1 MNITKKLPVT
11 VLSGF
16 LGAGKTTLLNHVL
29 HNKEGLKV
37 AVIVNDMSEVN
48 VDAELVKSEN
58 TLSRTEEKLVEMS
71 NGCICCTLREDLM
84 IEVERLAKE
93 DRFDYLLI
101 ESTGIS
107 EPVPVAQTFSFV
119 DEENG
124 IDLSKFSYVDT
135 MVTVVDAF
143 NFFKDF
149 GSPET
154 LMDRK
159 LTDIEGD
166 YRTIVNLLTDQI
178 EFANVIILNKKD
190 LVSEEHIGV
199 LKAAIHKLNPSAKII
214 ESSFSKVDP
223 KKILNTGLFNFE
235 EAEQSAGWI
244 EELNKDE
251 HTPETEEYGIS
262 SFVYRSQKPFD
273 PARFWYYVQ
282 HHFPSTI
289 IRSKGLFWLAS
300 RPEQALIWG
309 QAGGS
314 LRADSAGV
322 WWSSMP
328 FEKRIRYMAFVE
340 NQKQIEAGWN
350 ETFGDRK
357 NEIVFIGQDMDETAI
372 KSALEACL
380 ATEDE
385 LATQKWKHGNRATR
399 MNGQCSGLMFINLKK
414 SLVSI
419 RRYLLKHPGE
429 SYNYYHLAGCLRF
442 QRIIVKLDLQL
453 LQLSSFRTDGP
464 IQLALQFL

>member
-1 MNITKKLPVT
+1 MIQERKLPVT

-58 TLSRTEEKLVEMS
+58 NLSRTEEKLVEMS

-84 IEVERLAKE
+84 VEVERLAKE
-93 DRFDYLLI
+93 NRFDYLLI

-119 DEENG
+119 DEEAG
-124 IDLSKFSYVDT
+124 IDLSQFSYVDT

-154 LMDRK
+154 LMDRD

-166 YRTIVNLLTDQI
+166 YRTIVNLLTDQV
-178 EFANVIILNKKD
+178 EFANVIILNKVD
-190 LVSEEHIGV
+190 LVSEEHLSL
-199 LKAAIHKLNPSAKII
+199 LKATIHKLNPSAKII
-214 ESSFSKVDP
+214 ESTFSNVAP
-223 KKILNTGLFNFE
+223 NQILNTGLFDFE
-235 EAEQSAGWI
+235 EAQQSAGWI

-262 SFVYRSQKPFD
+262 SFVYRTKKPFD
-273 PARFWYYVQ
+273 PDRFWAYAHQ
-282 HHFPSTI
+282 QFPANI
-289 IRSKGLFWLAS
+289 IRSKGLFWMAS

-314 LRADSAGV
+314 LRTDSAGV

-328 FEKRIRYMAFVE
+328 FDQRIQYMGFVE
-340 NQKQIEAGWN
+340 NQQEIEKGWD
-350 ETFGDRK
+350 TQFGDRK
-357 NEIVFIGQDMDETAI
+357 NEIVIIGQDLDEAQI
-372 KSALEACL
+372 RADLDACL
-380 ATEDE
+380 STDHE
-385 LATQKWKHGNRATR
+385 LATQEWMDGYDDRWPIHRAYP
-399 MNGQCSGLMFINLKK
+399 MN
-414 SLVSI
+414 
-419 RRYLLKHPGE
+419 
-429 SYNYYHLAGCLRF
+429 
-442 QRIIVKLDLQL
+442 
-453 LQLSSFRTDGP
+453 
-464 IQLALQFL
+464 

>member
-1 MNITKKLPVT
+1 MLKTKKLPVT

-48 VDAELVKSEN
+48 VDANLVKSEN

-84 IEVERLAKE
+84 VEVERLANE

-124 IDLSKFSYVDT
+124 IDLSKFSYIDT

-149 GSPET
+149 GSPER

-159 LTDIEGD
+159 LTDMEGD
-166 YRTIVNLLTDQI
+166 DRTIVNLLTDQV
-178 EFANVIILNKKD
+178 EFANVIILNKADIVTK
-190 LVSEEHIGV
+190 ETIGV
-199 LKAAIHKLNPSAKII
+199 LRSTIKKLNPAAKII
-214 ESSFSKVDP
+214 DSSFSKVNP
-223 KKILNTGLFNFE
+223 KEILNTGLFDFE
-235 EAEQSAGWI
+235 EAEQSAGWL
-244 EELNKDE
+244 EELNKEE

-262 SFVYRSQKPFD
+262 SFVYRSRKPFD
-273 PARFWYYVQ
+273 PVRFWSYVQ
-282 HHFPSTI
+282 EKFPSTV
-289 IRSKGLFWLAS
+289 IRSKGLFWIAS
-300 RPEQALIWG
+300 RPEQALVWG

-328 FEKRIRYMAFVE
+328 FEERIRYAGFME
-340 NQKQIEAGWN
+340 NQQLIESGWDKK
-350 ETFGDRK
+350 FGDRK
-357 NEIVFIGQDMDETAI
+357 NEIVFIGQDMDEELI
-372 KSALEACL
+372 KSDLDSCL
-380 ATEDE
+380 STENE
-385 LATQKWKHGNRATR
+385 LAT
-399 MNGQCSGLMFINLKK
+399 NLWVDGYKDHWPVQRFFE
-414 SLVSI
+414 VS
-419 RRYLLKHPGE
+419 
-429 SYNYYHLAGCLRF
+429 
-442 QRIIVKLDLQL
+442 
-453 LQLSSFRTDGP
+453 
-464 IQLALQFL
+464 

>member
-1 MNITKKLPVT
+1 MIKNKKLPVT

-93 DRFDYLLI
+93 NRFDYLLI

-107 EPVPVAQTFSFV
+107 EPVPVAQTFSFI

-124 IDLSKFSYVDT
+124 IDLSRFSYVDT

-154 LMDRK
+154 LMDRE
-159 LTDIEGD
+159 LSDMEGD
-166 YRTIVNLLTDQI
+166 YRTIVDLLTDQI
-178 EFANVIILNKKD
+178 EFANVIVLNKTD
-190 LVSEEHIGV
+190 LVNKEHLGV
-199 LKAAIHKLNPSAKII
+199 LKKIITKLNPSAHIL
-214 ESSFSKVDP
+214 ESSYSKIAP
-223 KKILNTGLFNFE
+223 KEILNTGLFDFE

-244 EELNKDE
+244 EELNKEE

-262 SFVYRSQKPFD
+262 SFVYRNKKPFD
-273 PARFWYYVQ
+273 PNRFWHYIQ
-282 HHFPSTI
+282 NQFPHNV
-289 IRSKGLFWLAS
+289 IRSKGLFWIAS
-300 RPEQALIWG
+300 RPDQALIWG

-314 LRADSAGV
+314 LRTDSAGV

-328 FEKRIRYMAFVE
+328 FQKRAQYMSFLE
-340 NQKQIEAGWN
+340 NQDQIEEEWDIK
-350 ETFGDRK
+350 FGDRK
-357 NEIVFIGQDMDETAI
+357 NEIVFIGQTMNEKQMRANLD
-372 KSALEACL
+372 ACL
-380 ATEDE
+380 ATDHE
-385 LATQKWKHGNRATR
+385 LDSKNWL
-399 MNGQCSGLMFINLKK
+399 NGYQDNWPVEML
-414 SLVSI
+414 
-419 RRYLLKHPGE
+419 
-429 SYNYYHLAGCLRF
+429 
-442 QRIIVKLDLQL
+442 
-453 LQLSSFRTDGP
+453 
-464 IQLALQFL
+464 

>member
-1 MNITKKLPVT
+1 MVQANTVNKKLPVT

-16 LGAGKTTLLNHVL
+16 LGAGKTTLLNHIL

-48 VDAELVKSEN
+48 VDAELVKNEN

-124 IDLSKFSYVDT
+124 VDLSKFSYIDS
-135 MVTVVDAF
+135 MVTVVDSF
-143 NFFKDF
+143 NFFKDY

-154 LMDRK
+154 LMDRN
-159 LTDIEGD
+159 LTDMED
-166 YRTIVNLLTDQI
+166 DHRAIVNLLTDQV
-178 EFANVIILNKKD
+178 EFANVIILNKTD
-190 LVSEEHIGV
+190 LVSKEDLDV
-199 LKAAIHKLNPSAKII
+199 LKAAIKKLNPSAKII

-223 KKILNTGLFNFE
+223 KEILNTGLFNYE
-235 EAEQSAGWI
+235 EAEASAAWAD
-244 EELNKDE
+244 ELAKIE

-262 SFVYRSQKPFD
+262 SFVYRSKKPFD
-273 PARFWYYVQ
+273 PKRFWRYVQ
-282 HHFPSTI
+282 HKWPSNV
-289 IRSKGLFWLAS
+289 IRSKGMFWLAS
-300 RPEQALIWG
+300 RPEQALSWS

-314 LRADSAGV
+314 LRAESAGV

-328 FEKRIRYMAFVE
+328 YSQRIRYAVFVD
-340 NQKQIEAGWN
+340 NQKLIESDWHKD
-350 ETFGDRK
+350 FGDRH
-357 NEIVFIGQDMDETAI
+357 NEIVIIGQNLDVDRITRD
-372 KSALEACL
+372 LDTCL
-380 ATEDE
+380 ADDLE
-385 LATQKWKHGNRATR
+385 LATKRWKEGYKDNWPVYRA
-399 MNGQCSGLMFINLKK
+399 Q
-414 SLVSI
+414 V
-419 RRYLLKHPGE
+419 P
-429 SYNYYHLAGCLRF
+429 A
-442 QRIIVKLDLQL
+442 
-453 LQLSSFRTDGP
+453 
-464 IQLALQFL
+464 